1 MHATHLN
8 EHDANQGAQSSGE
21 FLGMTGNSGWYLLGS
36 GGATILM
43 VVLLWGMLGVSLL
56 LCLFVGLSLGALSV
70 AYVFTL
76 KNNRPAHYD
85 TDFFEAALVEAGVLA
100 FVFGPRSRRPENP
113 FEESAGAGLAVT
125 PAAAVAP
132 RREHR
137 SATVTATGRAPAAA
151 KNMEPTTVPV
161 SAAVP
166 APSETARG
174 KSEAARAEQAEP
186 MVARR
191 EFDRLQEQLA
201 VTEELLDDALAERVE
216 G

>member
-56 LCLFVGLSLGALSV
+56 LCLFVGLSLGTLSV

-100 FVFGPRSRRPENP
+100 YVFGPRSRRPANP
-113 FEESAGAGLAVT
+113 FGAFAGAGHAALPEGAVARRRERR
-125 PAAAVAP
+125 PAVAAAPASD
-132 RREHR
+132 EAE
-137 SATVTATGRAPAAA
+137 SSGSTAAT
-151 KNMEPTTVPV
+151 V
-161 SAAVP
+161 SAA
-166 APSETARG
+166 APSQSDTARA
-174 KSEAARAEQAEP
+174 KPDTARAEQAEP

-201 VTEELLDDALAERVE
+201 VAEEMLDDALAERVE

>member
-1 MHATHLN
+1 MSPTHLN
-8 EHDANQGAQSSGE
+8 EHDANQGAESSGE

-56 LCLFVGLSLGALSV
+56 LCLFVGISLGILSV

-100 FVFGPRSRRPENP
+100 FVFGPRSRRPANP
-113 FEESAGAGLAVT
+113 FGDFAAAT
-125 PAAAVAP
+125 PAALAEGTVAR
-132 RREHR
+132 RRESR
-137 SATVTATGRAPAAA
+137 PAAA
-151 KNMEPTTVPV
+151 AGPARAEAMSPQAVAAPV
-161 SAAVP
+161 SAA
-166 APSETARG
+166 APLPDAKRATPD
-174 KSEAARAEQAEP
+174 AARAEQTEP
-186 MVARR
+186 MVTRR
-191 EFDRLQEQLA
+191 EYDRLQEQLVA
-201 VTEELLDDALAERVE
+201 AEEMLDDALAERGE

>member
-1 MHATHLN
+1 LIAMHATHLN

-56 LCLFVGLSLGALSV
+56 LCLLVGLSLGTLSV

-85 TDFFEAALVEAGVLA
+85 TDFFESALVEAGVLA
-100 FVFGPRSRRPENP
+100 YVFGPRSRRPANP
-113 FEESAGAGLAVT
+113 FVACTGLA
-125 PAAAVAP
+125 A
-132 RREHR
+132 
-137 SATVTATGRAPAAA
+137 APAAA
-151 KNMEPTTVPV
+151 PWREHRPV
-161 SAAVP
+161 AGSAHAEAPRPPSAAVGAAAP
-166 APSETARG
+166 ARPDPPRA
-174 KSEAARAEQAEP
+174 KADAARAEPAEP
-186 MVARR
+186 MVTQR
-191 EFDRLQEQLA
+191 EFDRVQEQLA
-201 VTEELLDDALAERVE
+201 VAEELLDDALAERVE

>member
-21 FLGMTGNSGWYLLGS
+21 FLGMTGNCGWYLLGS

-43 VVLLWGMLGVSLL
+43 VILLWGMLGVSLL
-56 LCLFVGLSLGALSV
+56 LCLLVGLALGTLSV

-85 TDFFEAALVEAGVLA
+85 TDFFESALVEAGVLA
-100 FVFGPRSRRPENP
+100 FVFGPRSRRPANP
-113 FEESAGAGLAVT
+113 FEEFAGAGLAAV
-125 PAAAVAP
+125 PEAAVAP
-132 RREHR
+132 RRESR
-137 SATVTATGRAPAAA
+137 RAVPAGSAPDAAKSPRPAA
-151 KNMEPTTVPV
+151 TPV
-161 SAAVP
+161 SAAAP
-166 APSETARG
+166 AQS
-174 KSEAARAEQAEP
+174 SAARPEEAEP

-191 EFDRLQEQLA
+191 EFDRLQKQLA
-201 VTEELLDDALAERVE
+201 VAEEMLDDALAERAE